1 MSSHDGPQRR
11 FNALPATE
19 CLALMRSHTVG
30 RVGWNAADGP
40 QILPVT
46 YLLRDDTII
55 FRTAP
60 YGALSELRNAHR
72 VAFEVDDFDVDTR
85 TGWTVL
91 VRGMIQAADNPD
103 ELAGLWTR
111 QEPIPWAPGA
121 RNLVLAITPDHVTG
135 RVIT

>member
-1 MSSHDGPQRR
+1 MTSPGASQRR
-11 FNALPATE
+11 FSSLPATE
-19 CLALMRSHTVG
+19 CLARVQARTIG
-30 RVGWNAADGP
+30 RVGWNSPDGP

-46 YLLRDDTII
+46 YVLRDGMIV

-60 YGALSELRNAHR
+60 YGALAELRDAHR
-72 VAFEVDDFDVDTR
+72 VAFEVDEFDLVAR

-91 VRGMIQAADNPD
+91 VRGMIQAVDPEALPGLQTHE
-103 ELAGLWTR
+103 EL
-111 QEPIPWAPGA
+111 IPWAPGA